1 MLWVAADP
9 AQGGQKS
16 MKTTIWRTSAFALA
30 AAGLAL
36 GSPAE
41 ARHRHYHHRSHEQG
55 HSHCLRFNKTT
66 GTLVGVAGGAVLGHA
81 IFGGTGG
88 TVVGAAAGGVAGHSL
103 AHNGRKRCR

>member
-1 MLWVAADP
+1 
-9 AQGGQKS
+9 
-16 MKTTIWRTSAFALA
+16 MKMTIWRNSAFALA
-30 AAGLAL
+30 AAGLAF

-41 ARHRHYHHRSHEQG
+41 ARHYRHHYHRSRDPG
-55 HSHCLRFNKTT
+55 HGHCLRFNKTT